1 MKGGDILDKNLQMT
15 FLNDAGKNFI
25 ISIPSVKDDLTS
37 EQIKTLMELIISKKV
52 IETSGGDLVKAIG
65 ANVVS
70 RSVEK
75 VDI

>member
-1 MKGGDILDKNLQMT
+1 LKGGDILDKNLQMT

>member
-1 MKGGDILDKNLQMT
+1 MDKNLQMT